1 MKFIKKFEAF
11 DFSKTIAATSKNF
24 LTNYYSCD
32 ECNALWKELNET
44 CDKCKFCDSDEI
56 EDISDDEYYELQK
69 SRLDEDEIEDME
81 SERNKDSEEF
91 VNLYNLKKSG
101 NYVN

>member
-1 MKFIKKFEAF
+1 MKFIKKFETF
-11 DFSKTIAATSKNF
+11 DFSQTIPATSKNV

-32 ECNALWKELNET
+32 ECDALWKDFNET
-44 CDKCKFCDSDEI
+44 CDKCKFCDSDEV
-56 EDISDDEYYELQK
+56 EDLSEDEFYDLQR

-81 SERNKDSEEF
+81 SERSKNSEEF
-91 VNLYNLKKSG
+91 VDLYNLKKGG

>member
-1 MKFIKKFEAF
+1 MKHIRKFESF
-11 DFSKTIAATSKNF
+11 DFDQTIPVTSKNV

-56 EDISDDEYYELQK
+56 EDLSKDEYYDLQK

-81 SERNKDSEEF
+81 SERSKESDEF
-91 VNLYNLKKSG
+91 INLYNLRGKKD
-101 NYVN
+101 VN

>member
-1 MKFIKKFEAF
+1 MKHIRTFETF
-11 DFSKTIAATSKNF
+11 DFNQTIPVTSKNV

-56 EDISDDEYYELQK
+56 EDLSEDEYYDLQK

-81 SERNKDSEEF
+81 SERSKESDEF
-91 VNLYNLKKSG
+91 IDLYNLRGKKD
-101 NYVN
+101 VN